1 MYDSYAS
8 INFIRRQVF
17 KEVAK
22 IALEY
27 NYPVWHIL
35 RQDYPDGMW
44 GDLGRKFGLATVC
57 SIDLQEYS

>member
-22 IALEY
+22 IAYNGNYEDLNDIPYKLLNGKAKYRESIFLERAI
-27 NYPVWHIL
+27 VAERI
-35 RQDYPDGMW
+35 
-44 GDLGRKFGLATVC
+44 
-57 SIDLQEYS
+57 